1 MFAFRTHS
9 IFWGGESVL
18 SAGLGNMFVEP
29 EVEQEDAFSNF
40 NHRTQDTPGT
50 IRPAQCTQCCEK
62 NMPLPILRYRMRSFR
77 LRAQSP
83 ELFRSMFRGTCPL
96 TIRICP

>member
-50 IRPAQCTQCCEK
+50 IRPAQVHT
-62 NMPLPILRYRMRSFR
+62 MLREEHA
-77 LRAQSP
+77 LAHIT
-83 ELFRSMFRGTCPL
+83 L
-96 TIRICP
+96 